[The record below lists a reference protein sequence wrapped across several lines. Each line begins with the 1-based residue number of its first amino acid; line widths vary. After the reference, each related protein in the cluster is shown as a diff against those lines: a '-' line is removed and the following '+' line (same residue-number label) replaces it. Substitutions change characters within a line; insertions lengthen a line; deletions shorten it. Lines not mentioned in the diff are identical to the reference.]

1 MSEQDLPLNRLVEE
15 LKKLPSI
22 GAKTAQRIAFYLIG
36 LPQEGTK
43 NLAEA
48 IKDAKKSTFYCSTCY
63 SMTHVD
69 PCQYC
74 SDPDRNDKNLC
85 IVEEPFN
92 ISSIE
97 KTGIYGGRYHVLLG
111 TLSPDHWV
119 IAQYRRVHG
128 DHIKTATKL
137 FRQFLRQ
144 FLEAVACKYLQA
156 CHLTPP
162 MVCPYV
168 VRQKVRIHRVCVL
181 TDIGCLNEKLR
192 PLYSA
197 GVSNQ
202 VTLNYK

>member
-36 LPQEGTK
+36 LPQEETK

-63 SMTHVD
+63 SMTNVD

-97 KTGIYGGRYHVLLG
+97 KTGIYSGRYHVLLG
-111 TLSPDHWV
+111 TLSPLKGIGPDELKTEKLIKRIKEGNFEEII
-119 IAQYRRVHG
+119 IATNPTVEGESTAHYLAKILKVFN
-128 DHIKTATKL
+128 IKLTKL
-137 FRQFLRQ
+137 AMGLP
-144 FLEAVACKYLQA
+144 VGS
-156 CHLTPP
+156 
-162 MVCPYV
+162 
-168 VRQKVRIHRVCVL
+168 
-181 TDIGCLNEKLR
+181 DID
-192 PLYSA
+192 YA
-197 GVSNQ
+197 DQ
-202 VTLNYK
+202 VTIKKALEGRTEIKE